1 MLTTGLKRSDLLQE
15 VQCAVEKSV
24 LVIACVLN
32 ELMCYYYYVFPCL
45 LTYIPT
51 WHTMTSPQR
60 RRLETNHL
68 RNKAVV
74 DSRLRPLRSV
84 KMRKHRQPDRD
95 TR

>member
-24 LVIACVLN
+24 LVVACVLN

-51 WHTMTSPQR
+51 WHTMTSP
-60 RRLETNHL
+60 TFYG
-68 RNKAVV
+68 
-74 DSRLRPLRSV
+74 SRKERQLLLSPLTLAIACYAPY
-84 KMRKHRQPDRD
+84 H
-95 TR
+95 